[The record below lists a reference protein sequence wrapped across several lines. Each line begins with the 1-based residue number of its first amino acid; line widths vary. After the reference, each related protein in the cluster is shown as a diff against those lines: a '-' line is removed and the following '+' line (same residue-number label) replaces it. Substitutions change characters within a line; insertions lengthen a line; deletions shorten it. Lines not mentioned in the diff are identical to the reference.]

1 MEGFLLSGYVLSHAQ
16 ESVDELAKQTA
27 VIRFN
32 IEKHGLDW
40 CMREAARLLNVQ
52 METIRV
58 YSLTKRFD
66 NLNLWAK
73 YAADHTGYCLEFV
86 NDGPLFG
93 NSIEVIY
100 GEYDAFHLLD
110 REQRT
115 PRFLIHKRPEW
126 SNEEEVRILRERGS
140 KPTVKIDPYWLTR
153 VILGKNMSNDDEK
166 QIREW
171 AKQRTPSLSVVR
183 AHFDEFHQELRL

>member
-1 MEGFLLSGYVLSHAQ
+1 MESFLLNGYTLSHAQ
-16 ESVDELAKQTA
+16 ESVDELAKQIE
-27 VIRFN
+27 VVN
-32 IEKHGLDW
+32 IQKHGLDW

-93 NSIEVIY
+93 NSIEVIH
-100 GEYDAFHLLD
+100 GECDAFHLVD
-110 REQRT
+110 PEQRT
-115 PRFLIHKRPEW
+115 PHFLIYKRPEW
-126 SNEEEVRILRERGS
+126 SNEEEVRLLRERGS
-140 KPTVKIDPYWLTR
+140 KPTVKINPHWLTR
-153 VILGKNMSNDDEK
+153 VILGKNMTEENASF
-166 QIREW
+166 
-171 AKQRTPSLSVVR
+171 ALGLSSVFPNSVS
-183 AHFDEFHQELRL
+183 FETNSMNCTKNFC